1 MSKNEN
7 RLNFR
12 MTDETAAKIERWYQ
26 EDNCRSKNE
35 FIEKAVNC
43 YADMLAAGEST
54 TLPRAVQSAIDAR
67 LKLFEDRI
75 ASLLYKQAV
84 EMDMAMSILLQSVNV
99 DEEVLRQAIETDEG
113 AHYLGEIALV
123 PVDSP
128 IAQSGLLFYNTLF
141 DENAACHFAFGQAY
155 PACVPGGDDLP
166 EEELAD
172 LAIEKVQDFIQN
184 VLGLPKNLRELGV
197 QKEDI
202 PKMAQVFSLPGKI
215 EYQSEAFVPIS
226 VDGAIEI
233 YNMAY

>member
-67 LKLFEDRI
+67 LKIFEDRI

-84 EMDMAMSILLQSVNV
+84 EMDMAMSILLQSLNMS
-99 DEEVLRQAIETDEG
+99 EEVLRQERAKS
-113 AHYLGEIALV
+113 IAAV
-123 PVDSP
+123 KRT
-128 IAQSGLLFYNTLF
+128 N
-141 DENAACHFAFGQAY
+141 GQ
-155 PACVPGGDDLP
+155 
-166 EEELAD
+166 
-172 LAIEKVQDFIQN
+172 
-184 VLGLPKNLRELGV
+184 LRLE
-197 QKEDI
+197 QITADI
-202 PKMAQVFSLPGKI
+202 PMQECSWIELTMASSVRRRSYWRPHDCSTTWAIYSGTTPRLPLPTAFKSTASGWLSCGKSASPSATSRTI
-215 EYQSEAFVPIS
+215 TSWSSNKDFQ
-226 VDGAIEI
+226 
-233 YNMAY
+233 

>member
-12 MTDETAAKIERWYQ
+12 MTDETATKIERWYQ

-67 LKLFEDRI
+67 LEDCT

-99 DEEVLRQAIETDEG
+99 DEEVLRQERAKS
-113 AHYLGEIALV
+113 IAAV
-123 PVDSP
+123 KRT
-128 IAQSGLLFYNTLF
+128 N
-141 DENAACHFAFGQAY
+141 GQ
-155 PACVPGGDDLP
+155 LRL
-166 EEELAD
+166 EQ
-172 LAIEKVQDFIQN
+172 K
-184 VLGLPKNLRELGV
+184 LREL
-197 QKEDI
+197 E
-202 PKMAQVFSLPGKI
+202 
-215 EYQSEAFVPIS
+215 SEAWQ
-226 VDGAIEI
+226 G
-233 YNMAY
+233 